1 MKAVVAA
8 FNQEKALVGAFS
20 VITNLRM
27 ELFQALVV
35 TLYCY
40 HMTCYLGQAWGCVTL
55 TYTTPGRALHLPSC
69 RTEAASIAAR
79 LAALLAELCVATSP
93 VILHCLG
100 PDSALMYTLLT
111 QVQALLALTF

>member
-1 MKAVVAA
+1 
-8 FNQEKALVGAFS
+8 
-20 VITNLRM
+20 M
-27 ELFQALVV
+27 ELFEALVV